1 MYFEWLLGM
10 QIFMAIL
17 MIVFLQKLTQMKK
30 QIDNITKEVTQYISY
45 VTEDL
50 EEEETKTVPPIGQNQ
65 LNKKQEEAQNRL
77 IQAVL
82 GEYFP

>member
-10 QIFMAIL
+10 QIVMAIL